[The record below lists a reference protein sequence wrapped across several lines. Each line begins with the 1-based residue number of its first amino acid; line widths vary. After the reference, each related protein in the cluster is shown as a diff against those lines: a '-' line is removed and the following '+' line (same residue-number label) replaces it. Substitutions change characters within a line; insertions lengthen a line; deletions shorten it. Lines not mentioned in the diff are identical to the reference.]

1 MIDPVAFSIGPLA
14 VRWYGICVAVGL
26 VAGFNLQLWRA
37 QKYGF
42 TQDQVSDITFLAM
55 GAGLVGAR
63 LLYVIR
69 FWQQEFAGRFLDV
82 FKIHQGGLVFYGG
95 FLGAILALALL
106 ARRRRWPFW
115 RLADLLA
122 PALAL
127 GHAFGRIGCLI
138 NGCCFGFPYDG
149 PGAVCYPAF
158 VGGFLNSVV
167 AVQAEQGVLTPTRD
181 TLWSAPTFPL
191 EAVAAI
197 GNILICLLLLWME
210 KRQWFRQRLFLAYI
224 VMYTVGRFLLEF
236 GRGDYLAKTA
246 GLTPAQITCLWLL
259 PLVAAF
265 YAGAA
270 LWQRRHP
277 HTTP

>member
-26 VAGFNLQLWRA
+26 IAGFNLQLWRA
-37 QKYGF
+37 KKYGF

-95 FLGAILALALL
+95 FLGAVLALVLM
-106 ARRRRWPFW
+106 ARRRRWQFW

-127 GHAFGRIGCLI
+127 GHAFGRIGCLL

-158 VGGFLNSVV
+158 VGGVLNSVV
-167 AVQAEQGVLTPTRD
+167 AVQAEQGLITPTAD
-181 TLWSAPTFPL
+181 TIWSAPTFPL

-197 GNILICLLLLWME
+197 GNILICLALLWAE
-210 KRQWFRQRLFLAYI
+210 KRGWFQKRLFLAYI

-236 GRGDYLAKTA
+236 GRGDYLVKTA

-259 PLVAAF
+259 PLVAAA
-265 YAGAA
+265 YAAVA
-270 LWQRRHP
+270 LWQRQHP
-277 HTTP
+277 KTTA

>member
-37 QKYGF
+37 KKYGF